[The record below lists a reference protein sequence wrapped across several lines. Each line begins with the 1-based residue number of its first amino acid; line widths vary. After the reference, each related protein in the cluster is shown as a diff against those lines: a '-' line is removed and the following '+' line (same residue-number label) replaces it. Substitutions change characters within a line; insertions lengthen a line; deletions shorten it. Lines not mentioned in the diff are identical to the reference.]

1 MDIFLTFAGHG
12 LSEAS
17 MQVNFVVHAWCV
29 FFGLKSLNHPYYFKS
44 QPFFFGGG
52 PKKTPGWTDGH
63 LTWVRKRKKGP
74 CGPKG

>member
-29 FFGLKSLNHPYYFKS
+29 FFWSEIVESSILF
-44 QPFFFGGG
+44 
-52 PKKTPGWTDGH
+52 
-63 LTWVRKRKKGP
+63 
-74 CGPKG
+74 